1 MYHQICRMPT
11 CDMDKRP
18 NNTGELEP
26 LSDLPT
32 GEQKKKRLSHKTP
45 DVGSFLDFACPGG
58 NVTDDGRTIQ
68 VQCIAKQLIGQP
80 EPDYVYEEK
89 YA

>member
-1 MYHQICRMPT
+1 MPT
-11 CDMDKRP
+11 CEAEKRP

-32 GEQKKKRLSHKTP
+32 GIKRTYDQQIWINENT

-68 VQCIAKQLIGQP
+68 VQCIAKQLIGQT

>member
-1 MYHQICRMPT
+1 MPT
-11 CDMDKRP
+11 CEMEKRP
-18 NNTGELEP
+18 NNTGELEA

-32 GEQKKKRLSHKTP
+32 GETISLRSWTNEKS

>member
-1 MYHQICRMPT
+1 MIWTRGQTTQESWSPSQICPQV
-11 CDMDKRP
+11 
-18 NNTGELEP
+18 N
-26 LSDLPT
+26 
-32 GEQKKKRLSHKTP
+32 KKKRLSHKNP

>member
-1 MYHQICRMPT
+1 MPT
-11 CDMDKRP
+11 LKYTTFERDKTTFKAIKVKVLQ
-18 NNTGELEP
+18 NT
-26 LSDLPT
+26 
-32 GEQKKKRLSHKTP
+32 